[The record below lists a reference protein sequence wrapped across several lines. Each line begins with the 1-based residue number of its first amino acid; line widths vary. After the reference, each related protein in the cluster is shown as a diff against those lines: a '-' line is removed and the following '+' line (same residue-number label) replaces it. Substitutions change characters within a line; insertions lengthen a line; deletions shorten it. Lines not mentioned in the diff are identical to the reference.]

1 MKVTI
6 NSDLIEYIKKYNPK
20 CIYRRH
26 LGAIDKFE
34 VHDENI
40 IIHIPTGIAL
50 RLNEELLCGTVSADS
65 LDLIEPGD
73 IVNGKLVSNVD
84 IVDGKHYI
92 EWENGEIYSTG
103 IPNDKFI
110 KSILTKEIYRLY
122 RFWL

>member
-6 NSDLIEYIKKYNPK
+6 NDGLIEYIKKFNPK

-26 LGAIDKFE
+26 LGAIDNFE

-40 IIHIPTGIAL
+40 IVHIPTGIAL
-50 RLNEELLCGTVSADS
+50 RLNEELLGGIASGDI

-84 IVDGKHYI
+84 KVENKHYI
-92 EWENGEIYSTG
+92 EWENGEMYSTE

-110 KSILTKEIYRLY
+110 KSILTKEMYRMY
-122 RFWL
+122 SFWL

>member
-26 LGAIDKFE
+26 LGAIDNFE

-92 EWENGEIYSTG
+92 EWENGEMYSTE

-110 KSILTKEIYRLY
+110 KSILTKEMYKMY
-122 RFWL
+122 SFWL

>member
-26 LGAIDKFE
+26 LGAIDNFE

-84 IVDGKHYI
+84 IVNGKHYI
-92 EWENGEIYSTG
+92 EWENGEIYITE

>member
-26 LGAIDKFE
+26 LGAIDNFE
-34 VHDENI
+34 VYDENSI
-40 IIHIPTGIAL
+40 VHIPTGIAL
-50 RLNEELLCGTVSADS
+50 RLNEELLYGTASDDI

-92 EWENGEIYSTG
+92 EWENGEMYSTE

-110 KSILTKEIYRLY
+110 KSILTKEMYKMY
-122 RFWL
+122 SFWL

>member
-26 LGAIDKFE
+26 LGAIDNFE

-92 EWENGEIYSTG
+92 EWENGEIYITE

>member
-6 NSDLIEYIKKYNPK
+6 SDDLIEYIKKYNPK

-26 LGAIDKFE
+26 LGAIDNFE

>member
-26 LGAIDKFE
+26 LGAIDNFE